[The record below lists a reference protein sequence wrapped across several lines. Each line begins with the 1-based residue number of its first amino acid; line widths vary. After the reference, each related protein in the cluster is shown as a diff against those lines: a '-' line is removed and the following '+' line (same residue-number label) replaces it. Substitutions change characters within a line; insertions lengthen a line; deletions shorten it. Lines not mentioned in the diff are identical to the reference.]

1 MAERGGFELSALP
14 KEVREQLA
22 ELELELSEG
31 ECGVCVSACPGT
43 GGEERGEDEVLLL
56 ITSRPI
62 TGDPH
67 GSGEPPAMTL
77 SPCPNMSP

>member
-31 ECGVCVSACPGT
+31 ECGVCVSACPDT
-43 GGEERGEDEVLLL
+43 GGEERG
-56 ITSRPI
+56 R
-62 TGDPH
+62 
-67 GSGEPPAMTL
+67 MRCYCL
-77 SPCPNMSP
+77 SHPDLSQGTPMDQESPQQ